1 MCCFGCISVSVSIV
15 PSQIHTDHF
24 TIQYYGPA
32 FSFYFSSSPSP
43 FSSTSPLFA
52 TGIIDFDRG
61 IHPNRSFSNTGRLLT
76 LYGALVKG
84 KSEHY
89 RVIHEKENN
98 TFFHFFLFCKIILFG
113 DPSTNPLPVW
123 NRLKIELIGLGP
135 RRIGSILTS
144 PIHPLT
150 EGSRKK
156 VGGKKKKKRKQSRI
170 SYNTTAVLPEWTKEE
185 EGGRIPIR
193 DLPGWRSSLSVAS
206 RIDFGHLL
214 LLYFKLSICPFYCE
228 MDV

>member
-32 FSFYFSSSPSP
+32 FSFYFSSSPFP